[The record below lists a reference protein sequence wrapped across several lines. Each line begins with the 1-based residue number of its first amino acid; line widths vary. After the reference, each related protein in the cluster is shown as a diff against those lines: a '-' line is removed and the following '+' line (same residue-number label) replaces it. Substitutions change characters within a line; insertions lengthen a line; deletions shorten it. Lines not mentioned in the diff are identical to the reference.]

1 MVLGSVRRSLY
12 FSAQAVELSVSL
24 LRFFMRTLTA
34 LSIFA
39 LAVACQRTPQ
49 QQQNDKLRQDAQL
62 QGAAI
67 ENQADTQANQL
78 ESKAA
83 ALHNGAQQAGGYTGR
98 RLNVRADALDKE
110 AGLIRKQADMQAD
123 AVREAADAKV
133 KASESR

>member
-1 MVLGSVRRSLY
+1 
-12 FSAQAVELSVSL
+12 
-24 LRFFMRTLTA
+24 MRTLTA

-39 LAVACQRTPQ
+39 LAAACQRTPQ

-78 ESKAA
+78 ETKAA
-83 ALHNGAQQAGGYTGR
+83 ALHNEAQQAGGYTGR

-123 AVREAADAKV
+123 AVREAADAQA